1 MTLVGQDTLER
12 LPGHRVDGIL
22 GTDSLHHY
30 CFQLDF
36 AARKLRF
43 LDPDHSGEQTLGR
56 AFPLHISRA
65 NITIHGTLLE
75 AKDADIGVDTAH
87 YYDGA
92 LGTRI
97 FLQAINKQN
106 DITIRQWRNRDGSRS
121 RAARFGEGV
130 FDGQTYNDLIL
141 MECPSGENFVGL
153 RFLAR
158 HLATFNF
165 PKRTLYLK
173 RISVGPFAGEVK
185 ERDKR
190 GVYRLQPTR

>member
-1 MTLVGQDTLER
+1 MVR
-12 LPGHRVDGIL
+12 
-22 GTDSLHHY
+22 
-30 CFQLDF
+30 
-36 AARKLRF
+36 
-43 LDPDHSGEQTLGR
+43 
-56 AFPLHISRA
+56 
-65 NITIHGTLLE
+65 
-75 AKDADIGVDTAH
+75 
-87 YYDGA
+87 
-92 LGTRI
+92 

-121 RAARFGEGV
+121 RTARFGEGV

-173 RISVGPFAGEVK
+173 RISVGPFAGELK